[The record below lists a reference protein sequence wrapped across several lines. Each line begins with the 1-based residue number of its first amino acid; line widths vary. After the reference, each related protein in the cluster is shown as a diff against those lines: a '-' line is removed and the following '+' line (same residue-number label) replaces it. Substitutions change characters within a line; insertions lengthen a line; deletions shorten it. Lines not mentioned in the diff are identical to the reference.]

1 MSIKNIINTPGGFF
15 IQGGDTGPTG
25 PAGGPTGP
33 AGPIGPTGPA
43 GSTGPQG
50 DIGPTGPQG
59 IQGIQGVTGPTGTQ
73 GIQGDTGATGVGD
86 TGPTG
91 AVGPTGG
98 VIGLVGPTGPT
109 GPQGDIGPTGP
120 QGDIGPT
127 GPQGIDG
134 PTGPQGD
141 IGPTGPQGVIGPTG
155 PQGIAGPTG
164 PTGAQGIQGATG
176 PTGAQGPTGAT
187 GAAGSVTAIGALLT
201 AVDANAIKLTGTT
214 LQAEKCDQTHAGVVY
229 PNAGNINQFPDA
241 SWEIVNGAYV
251 SQGYTSRDPTVQ
263 FGDSTLGTTLVR
275 ISDGLPISM
284 VGNVTGSNLITATT
298 SFNGPIYDRQGGGV
312 MSLGPNITSFNFNN
326 KPMSGLALSVPL
338 DMINATDNKGMHY
351 NVGGDGSFQLALAT
365 SAFGGSLSATSQ
377 GIGGLKIFNNNIQS
391 NTVDAQVANQMQLGQ
406 TNATVMNYGNATNG
420 TPHLFKGN
428 SFVDIG
434 GASLNGTFR
443 TLIPLYDFNGGVMNV
458 GTNFQTGLTVG
469 RNGANTTINGGAMV
483 IGSGA
488 TSLTMANN
496 FCNVSINSPQTD
508 INNVRVSPGN
518 ITVPSGAM
526 AVGSN
531 VTGLTIGNVGA
542 TTTINGPVVTP
553 FSLQLPGGTPL
564 IITQTQM
571 FGPSSANFS
580 GAVVQANACQISG
593 QKINTTVYCT
603 LYEGTLYTAT
613 NSSLINISSVIPV
626 GFRPANFKIFPCI
639 VRNNAISMGRIIV
652 QSDGSILCD
661 ILGATFNTG
670 RTIGIDTTVSFSYD
684 ISV

>member
-43 GSTGPQG
+43 GLTGPQG

-59 IQGIQGVTGPTGTQ
+59 IQGTQGVTGPTGTQ

-176 PTGAQGPTGAT
+176 PTGAQGATGAT

-229 PNAGNINQFPDA
+229 PNAGNVNQFPDA
-241 SWEIVNGAYV
+241 SWEIVNGAYI

-391 NTVDAQVANQMQLGQ
+391 NTVDAQVANQFQLGQ
-406 TNATVMNYGNATNG
+406 ANATVMNYGNATNS
-420 TPHLFKGN
+420 TPHVFKGDAFIN
-428 SFVDIG
+428 IG
-434 GASLNGTFR
+434 ASSLNGTNR
-443 TLIPLYDFNGGVMNV
+443 ALIPLYDFSGGTMGV
-458 GTNFQTGLTVG
+458 GSSFQSGLTVG
-469 RNGANTTINGGAMV
+469 RVGANT
-483 IGSGA
+483 
-488 TSLTMANN
+488 SLPSAQN
-496 FCNVSINSPQTD
+496 D
-508 INNVRVSPGN
+508 INNIRITPSN
-518 ITVPSGAM
+518 IDASGANAIALGATNATGITIGRAAIICTHNNASNIINNSMTVPG
-526 AVGSN
+526 
-531 VTGLTIGNVGA
+531 GLV
-542 TTTINGPVVTP
+542 
-553 FSLQLPGGTPL
+553 
-564 IITQTQM
+564 ITA
-571 FGPSSANFS
+571 SSPYSTNTYNYS
-580 GAVVQANACQISG
+580 GAVVQSNACRISLYKVNSMVHLNCEQI
-593 QKINTTVYCT
+593 V
-603 LYEGTLYTAT
+603 L
-613 NSSLINISSVIPV
+613 SSVAVASTTISTTAFPSQ
-626 GFRPANFKIFPCI
+626 FRPATARLFPVLVTNTTLQAGYAQILTSGVITFSPI
-639 VRNNAISMGRIIV
+639 VG
-652 QSDGSILCD
+652 
-661 ILGATFNTG
+661 TFTSG
-670 RTIGIDTTVSFSYD
+670 LTVSVSSLSCCFD
-684 ISV
+684 AAF